1 MKEVKPPKKPLI
13 YYYGIIL
20 VVLLLFNFL
29 VMPFMMQAS
38 VEETDYGTFITMTN
52 NKEIGRVEIQ
62 ENQIIFTNKDDT
74 KIYKT
79 GLMDDR
85 NGLSDCM
92 ILVQNFPV
100 RL

>member
-38 VEETDYGTFITMTN
+38 VEETDYGTFITM
-52 NKEIGRVEIQ
+52 KLVEWKSKRTRLFLPI
-62 ENQIIFTNKDDT
+62 
-74 KIYKT
+74 
-79 GLMDDR
+79 R
-85 NGLSDCM
+85 M
-92 ILVQNFPV
+92 IPRFIKPV
-100 RL
+100 